1 VRTLVYCY
9 RSGWINNAL
18 GLLQAGIVVWPL
30 TSPPLTAETFP
41 YERLGEVDL
50 IYMALHGSPKAHTLY
65 GDGEVPALRVDGILG
80 GPELHA
86 TVILEG
92 CYGAK
97 TAFPRAFMERGARIV
112 IASTKQTFDRRVG
125 LGEVGRA
132 GRDIVRALVSGEDA
146 TAVALGYGFE
156 VVV

>member
-1 VRTLVYCY
+1 MKTLVYCY
-9 RSGWINNAL
+9 KSGWMNNAL
-18 GLLQAGIVVWPL
+18 GLALAGIVTRPW
-30 TSPPLTAETFP
+30 TCPPLTAETFP
-41 YERLGEVDL
+41 YQTLAEVDL
-50 IYMALHGSPKAHTLY
+50 IYIALHGSPRARVLR
-65 GDGEVPALRVDGILG
+65 GDDGVPAISVEGVLD

-86 TVILEG
+86 AVILEG

-97 TAFPRAFMERGARIV
+97 TAFPHAFMERGARIV